1 MNRLA
6 RFGLIAGPALFL
18 VLLLA
23 PMPTELAGPGQRA
36 LAVMALC
43 MTWWLTAPVAMP
55 VTSLLGMAL
64 LPVLGVLDKNAAVA
78 LFGNQAVFFV
88 IAAFIVA
95 AATIRTG
102 LSTRLTLWALK
113 RLARSEDVL
122 AAGVLFVAMALTG
135 IVVSHA
141 VAALLLPIV
150 METVRALELEP
161 GSRFARRLMLSM
173 AWGTICGS
181 NLTLLS
187 SARASLATGLYANW
201 NEHQGVAAPPIGFFE
216 FSSAT
221 IAIALVTT
229 VLAYAL
235 LRWYHRPEGLD
246 MSPAIRK
253 LEERM
258 REMGPPSRQEW
269 LTVATVLAM
278 VAALVV
284 YGPQLG
290 LGTVALLFVAL
301 LFLLQVLRWEDAE
314 SFVNWGVALL
324 YGGAIAVATALEET
338 RAVEHLVQLY
348 LPVGGVNPWVLI
360 LVFASAAAFLTEFVS
375 NAAVIALLLPLVLT
389 MAPQAGIEGRP
400 MVFLLTAAAGL
411 AFAFPM
417 STPAMAMAFGT
428 GYLRPQDS
436 AVPGVLLTIL
446 GSLALVAV
454 AMFVWPLFGI
464 VAVGG

>member
-18 VLLLA
+18 VLVLA
-23 PMPTELAGPGQRA
+23 PMPEGLAGPGQRA

-43 MTWWLTAPVAMP
+43 MTWWLTTPVAMP
-55 VTSLLGMAL
+55 ITSLLGMAL
-64 LPVLGVLDKNAAVA
+64 LPVLGVLGKNEAVA

-88 IAAFIVA
+88 IAAFVVA
-95 AATIRTG
+95 AVTIRTG

-122 AAGVLFVAMALTG
+122 AAGVLLVATGLTSV
-135 IVVSHA
+135 VVSHA
-141 VAALLLPIV
+141 VAALLLPII

-181 NLTLLS
+181 SLTLLS
-187 SARASLATGLYANW
+187 SARASLATGMYASWAERHNL
-201 NEHQGVAAPPIGFFE
+201 AAEPVGFFE

-221 IAIALVTT
+221 FVTSLLT
-229 VLAYAL
+229 MVAGYAL

-246 MSPAIRK
+246 MAPAIRRLQEK
-253 LEERM
+253 M
-258 REMGPPSRQEW
+258 AEMGAPSRGEW
-269 LTVATVLAM
+269 LTAGSVLAM
-278 VAALVV
+278 VAALVLF
-284 YGPQLG
+284 GPTYG
-290 LGTVALLFVAL
+290 LGTIALIFVAL
-301 LFLLQVLRWEDAE
+301 LFLLQIITWEDAE
-314 SFVNWGVALL
+314 RFVNWGVALL

-338 RAVEHLVQLY
+338 RAVEYLVHTY
-348 LPVGGVNPWVLI
+348 LPTGGIDPWLLI
-360 LVFASAAAFLTEFVS
+360 FVFAATAAFLTEFVS

-389 MAPQAGIEGRP
+389 IAPEAGIAERP

-417 STPAMAMAFGT
+417 STPAMAMVFGT

-436 AVPGVLLTIL
+436 AVPGVLLTVL
-446 GSLALVAV
+446 GCVTLVVV
-454 AMFVWPLFGI
+454 AMFFWPLVGI